1 MTLDLAILI
10 ACAVIAICMRFLKLG
25 LIIETFAS
33 TVMIVMLAFYPIAR
47 GFDNMDWVSWILFA
61 LQMTLA
67 LVLHVANVLLL
78 AEKKN

>member
-10 ACAVIAICMRFLKLG
+10 ACAAIAICMRFFKPN

-33 TVMIVMLAFYPIAR
+33 TAMIVMIAFYPIAR
-47 GFDNMDWVSWILFA
+47 GFDRMDWVSWTMFA
-61 LQMTLA
+61 LLMTLS
-67 LVLHVANVLLL
+67 LILHVANVFLL

>member
-10 ACAVIAICMRFLKLG
+10 VCAVIAICMRIFKPN

-33 TVMIVMLAFYPIAR
+33 TVMIVLLAFYPIAR
-47 GFDNMDWVSWILFA
+47 GLDNMDGIDWFWFA
-61 LQMTLA
+61 SLMTLS
-67 LVLHVANVLLL
+67 LILHVANVLLL

>member
-10 ACAVIAICMRFLKLG
+10 ACAAIAICMRFFKPN

-47 GFDNMDWVSWILFA
+47 GLDKMDWVSWIMFA
-61 LQMTLA
+61 LLMTLS
-67 LVLHVANVLLL
+67 LILHVANVFLL

>member
-10 ACAVIAICMRFLKLG
+10 ACAAIAICMRIFKPN

-33 TVMIVMLAFYPIAR
+33 TAMIVMIAFYPIAR
-47 GFDNMDWVSWILFA
+47 GLDNMDWVSWILFA
-61 LQMTLA
+61 LQISLM
-67 LVLHVANVLLL
+67 LHVANVFLL

>member
-1 MTLDLAILI
+1 MTWDLAILI
-10 ACAVIAICMRFLKLG
+10 ACAVIAICMRFLKPN

-47 GFDNMDWVSWILFA
+47 GLDKMEGFDWIWFA
-61 LQMTLA
+61 VLMTLA
-67 LVLHVANVLLL
+67 LILHVANVLLL

>member
-1 MTLDLAILI
+1 MTLDLSILI
-10 ACAVIAICMRFLKLG
+10 ACAAIAICMRIFNPN

-47 GFDNMDWVSWILFA
+47 GFDKMDWVSWTMFA
-61 LQMTLA
+61 LLMTLS
-67 LVLHVANVLLL
+67 LMLHVANVLLL

>member
-1 MTLDLAILI
+1 MDLSLAILI
-10 ACAVIAICMRFLKLG
+10 GCAVIAICMRFLKPN

-47 GFDNMDWVSWILFA
+47 GFDKMDGVNWVMFA
-61 LQMTLA
+61 LLMTLA
-67 LVLHVANVLLL
+67 LILHVINVFLL